1 MRVNKRIIA
10 LLLCCIF
17 CLTALFS
24 GCGEVAQND
33 DAKGDGLIVGDGGM
47 ENLTTEKEENK
58 TTSKF
63 SKELRDAVSAEVL
76 ALAEKGELM
85 SYKVTNYAAYKLFL
99 LQGNKNID
107 KARTAA
113 SPGRTADIPFEKIF
127 NTDIMSSY
135 YVNYFISEKDRE
147 NIDDSA
153 YFLEAFGT
161 VEKGDYFTVSV
172 YYIVPD
178 AVNTIEE
185 AVEKILYSDSAIR
198 SLNRQ
203 GCTVSYVDYNESMY
217 VNGDT
222 TQLKSTFVS
231 TQKAE
236 KVVIYNDSLCLRYTE
251 TGLLRDVWV
260 LSNGVLLSVSKGDG
274 IDNFKGATNHL
285 STAVTDCFS
294 VDTISKATAQFNEI
308 TNVGKIP
315 DVPTTNTNDG
325 KITNS

>member
-1 MRVNKRIIA
+1 MNKRIIA
-10 LLLCCIF
+10 ILLCCIF

-33 DAKGDGLIVGDGGM
+33 DVKGDGLIVGDGDM

-85 SYKVTNYAAYKLFL
+85 SNKVTNYAAYKLFL
-99 LQGNKNID
+99 LQGNKDID
-107 KARTAA
+107 KLRTVA

-127 NTDIMSSY
+127 NTDIMSLYS
-135 YVNYFISEKDRE
+135 VNYYISEESRNNVD
-147 NIDDSA
+147 NA
-153 YFLEAFGT
+153 VYFREAFGT
-161 VEKGDYFTVSV
+161 VEKGDYFNVKAF
-172 YYIVPD
+172 YLVPGEVD
-178 AVNTIEE
+178 TIE
-185 AVEKILYSDSAIR
+185 DAIDKVVF
-198 SLNRQ
+198 SNSIVVGLERQ
-203 GCTVSYVDYNESMY
+203 GYTISYIDFNESMY

-231 TQKAE
+231 TQKVE
-236 KVVIYNDSLCLRYTE
+236 KVVFYNDSLCLGYTS
-251 TGLLRDVWV
+251 TGLLRNIWFFG
-260 LSNGVLLSVSKGDG
+260 NGVLLNVSIGDG
-274 IDNFKGATNHL
+274 IENFKEATNHL

-294 VDTISKATAQFNEI
+294 VDTISKVTAQFNEI